1 MKLIY
6 NTIITKLGSMNIL
19 ELQLLAY
26 ELQLLAYELQL
37 LAYVGMVIRSL
48 HTKTLP
54 DTINM
59 SECLMYYYDYYYYY
73 VIP

>member
-19 ELQLLAY
+19 LAY
-26 ELQLLAYELQL
+26 ELQLLAY
-37 LAYVGMVIRSL
+37 AGMVIRSL

-59 SECLMYYYDYYYYY
+59 SGCLMYYYDYYYY

>member
-6 NTIITKLGSMNIL
+6 YTIITKLGSMNIL
-19 ELQLLAY
+19 ELKLLAY
-26 ELQLLAYELQL
+26 ELQLLAY
-37 LAYVGMVIRSL
+37 AGMVIRSL

-73 VIP
+73 YVIP

>member
-6 NTIITKLGSMNIL
+6 NAIITKLGSMNIL
-19 ELQLLAY
+19 LAY
-26 ELQLLAYELQL
+26 ELQLLAY
-37 LAYVGMVIRSL
+37 AGMVIRSL

-59 SECLMYYYDYYYYY
+59 SECLMYYYDYYYY